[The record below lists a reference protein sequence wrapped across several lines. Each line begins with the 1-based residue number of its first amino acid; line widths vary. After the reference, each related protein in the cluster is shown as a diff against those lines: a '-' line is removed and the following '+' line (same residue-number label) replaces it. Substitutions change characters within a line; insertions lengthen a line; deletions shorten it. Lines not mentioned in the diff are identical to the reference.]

1 MDPRIEVAAELASE
15 YGRQPQVEAVALGG
29 SLAGQAADDR
39 SDVDLY
45 VYQTEALS
53 LETRAAIAKARAERV
68 EVGNDFWEP
77 GDEWIERRD
86 GLHVDVT
93 YRSTGWAED
102 QLDRVLRRHLA
113 SVGYSTCIWHNLRS
127 ARILM
132 DRGGWLHGVQ
142 RAAGAPYP
150 EELVWAIIAKNH
162 PILRASASAYSS
174 QLRSA
179 LARND
184 WVSVNHRVAAVLASY
199 FDILFAVHR
208 VLHPGEKRLLE
219 QASTLC
225 LQRPARMVEQVH
237 ALLAAAAT
245 GAGLPAALDGLVDD
259 LDLLLHGMRR
269 LEHRRED

>member
-29 SLAGQAADDR
+29 SLAGQAADER

-45 VYQTEALS
+45 VYLTEAFP
-53 LETRAAIAKARAERV
+53 LEPRAAIAQARAERA

-102 QLDRVLRRHLA
+102 QLDRALRRHLA
-113 SVGYSTCIWHNLRS
+113 SVGYSTCIWHNLRE

-132 DRGGWLHGVQ
+132 DRSGWLHGVQ

-150 EELVWAIIAKNH
+150 EELVRAIIAKNH

-199 FDILFAVHR
+199 FDILFAVNR

-219 QASTLC
+219 QACTLC
-225 LQRPARMVEQVH
+225 LERPARMVEEVL

-245 GAGLPAALDGLVDD
+245 GAGLPEALDGLVDD
-259 LDLLLHGMRR
+259 LDLLLHGLRR
-269 LEHRRED
+269 LEHGLEA